1 MNFKVKMH
9 NVMVDNHIK
18 KRIYTERSTHLNGY
32 QESQNKRKFPTETS
46 QGASFLTL
54 HMVKTAFQ

>member
-1 MNFKVKMH
+1 
-9 NVMVDNHIK
+9 MVDNHIK